1 LRYVRGPIAIF
12 FICPSRK
19 MRIGSPARTVG
30 GSVGP
35 HVWWQLGFIMYPA
48 REMKMVPS
56 MGLHHGAGY
65 EATSCAS
72 YETISSFAARGI

>member
-1 LRYVRGPIAIF
+1 
-12 FICPSRK
+12 
-19 MRIGSPARTVG
+19 
-30 GSVGP
+30 VGP